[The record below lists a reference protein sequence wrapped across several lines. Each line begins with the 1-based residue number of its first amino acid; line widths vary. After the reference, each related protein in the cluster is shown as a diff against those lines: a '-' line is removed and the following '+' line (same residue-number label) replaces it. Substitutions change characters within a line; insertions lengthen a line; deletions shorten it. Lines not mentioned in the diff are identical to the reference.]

1 MTVMAANHVVRTKV
15 YCGNCGKYV
24 VKRANTSWHDYN
36 KRKYC
41 GSKCL
46 GESKKGLSRMN
57 PDDKD
62 QTAVSDYIEMKTA
75 NGRLM
80 ADFNIGVLQAVN
92 KVKDDKPLDKE
103 AKGVICSYKGVQ
115 VTGDIVNKANEWLM
129 NNWKGKPGQ
138 RSGESVKKDMDRE
151 ELLAG
156 IKAMEKI

>member
-1 MTVMAANHVVRTKV
+1 MVTMAANHIVRTKK
-15 YCGNCGKYV
+15 YCGVCGKYII
-24 VKRANTSWHDYN
+24 KKPSTSWKLYSE
-36 KRKYC
+36 RKFC

-46 GESKKGLSRMN
+46 GESKRGISRMDPN
-57 PDDKD
+57 SKD
-62 QTAVSDYIEMKTA
+62 ETAVSDYIELKTL

-92 KVKDDKPLDKE
+92 KVKDDKPLDKA

-138 RSGESVKKDMDRE
+138 RSGEVVKAEMTRE

-156 IKAMEKI
+156 IKAMER